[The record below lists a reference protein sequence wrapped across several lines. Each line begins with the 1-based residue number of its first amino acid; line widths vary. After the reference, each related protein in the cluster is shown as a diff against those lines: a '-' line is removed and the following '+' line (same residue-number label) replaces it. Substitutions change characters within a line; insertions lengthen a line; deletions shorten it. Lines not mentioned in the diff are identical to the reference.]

1 MRYRN
6 RRTYCEAIDRAALML
21 LAALAD
27 HIQPQFSSVQL
38 EILRRRS
45 SDDYEQNS
53 GADSLAVFA
62 DIRQRSAQILA
73 AELREARVADDVAAE
88 MTRALDRLL
97 DSAEQILA
105 ARQPQ
110 SMKDIIRLFSI
121 PPGRLNG
128 TR

>member
-1 MRYRN
+1 MRYRS
-6 RRTYCEAIDRAALML
+6 RQTYSEAIEHAALML

-27 HIQPQFSSVQL
+27 HIKPQFSSVQL

-45 SDDYEQNS
+45 SDWYDQNS
-53 GADSLAVFA
+53 DASSLAVFA

-73 AELREARVADDVAAE
+73 AELREARVADDVATE

-97 DSAEQILA
+97 DSAEQIVA

-110 SMKDIIRLFSI
+110 PMQDIRLFSI

>member
-1 MRYRN
+1 
-6 RRTYCEAIDRAALML
+6 ML

-27 HIQPQFSSVQL
+27 HIKPQFSSVQL

-45 SDDYEQNS
+45 SDWYDQNS
-53 GADSLAVFA
+53 DASSLAVFA
-62 DIRQRSAQILA
+62 DIRQLSAQILA
-73 AELREARVADDVAAE
+73 AELREARVADDVATE

-97 DSAEQILA
+97 DSAEKIVA

-110 SMKDIIRLFSI
+110 PMQDIRLFSI